1 MDPLT
6 WGQIVSGTQQVVV
19 GINPNI
25 KLQFALCVLQQ
36 NKARSVLGET
46 TLDKYKDKKEK
57 SLMSGMVIFSKWVD

>member
-19 GINPNI
+19 G
-25 KLQFALCVLQQ
+25 
-36 NKARSVLGET
+36 KARTVLGET